1 MSESDFLYSSMTEN
15 ASDNPHRR
23 DHPNARHQKRH
34 HEESGPFGKR
44 VKRKGSRSITPAK
57 KENPTLDGFEKALKY
72 DQERAAAEAQEKSNS
87 SKSHNEIITS
97 VSSSIKVPTEVALY
111 GFAPGT
117 HWAAINFYER
127 ASIGYICEDYDR
139 DPPIE
144 RRRIPNAFAA
154 AQMVRSRALTKQEA
168 VLARQYHGGNCWIKV
183 TFDSA
188 ESADRAINCSPH
200 QIQGHWVY
208 AELFRGVQPNH
219 PDEPIPLQKEDLG
232 RGPYGSAA
240 PASRVSRSLG
250 PSFTKNN
257 KLQTR
262 PNPNLSSSLTGLDMV
277 QVDSQEPRDGTPRS
291 SSTATSATATA
302 PGQNDLRNRIVNQ
315 PVQTPTPH
323 PRDPRY
329 FTHFPDVP
337 RTVLRPAHEAFLPQP
352 TWLESCFQRLYAMGL
367 LPGDMIGNGPPFL
380 DNGEFDWASASL
392 YWKVFYWLDSH
403 LWTNFCGAK
412 DT

>member
-1 MSESDFLYSSMTEN
+1 MLKN
-15 ASDNPHRR
+15 NRGKASDDSQCR

-34 HEESGPFGKR
+34 HEETGPFGKR
-44 VKRKGSRSITPAK
+44 VRRRGSRSTTPAK
-57 KENPTLDGFEKALKY
+57 KENPTLDGFEKALQY
-72 DQERAAAEAQEKSNS
+72 DRERAAAEAQEKAST
-87 SKSHNEIITS
+87 SKAHNESVPT
-97 VSSSIKVPTEVALY
+97 VSSNIKVPTEVALY

-127 ASIGYICEDYDR
+127 ASHGYICEDYDR

-144 RRRIPNAFAA
+144 RRRIPNAFTAG
-154 AQMVRSRALTKQEA
+154 QMVRARALTKQEA

-188 ESADRAINCSPH
+188 EAADQAINCSPH
-200 QIQGHWVY
+200 QIQGHWIY
-208 AELFRGVQPNH
+208 AELFRGGQPHH

-240 PASRVSRSLG
+240 PAPRVSRSLG
-250 PSFTKNN
+250 SSFAKSN

-262 PNPNLSSSLTGLDMV
+262 SLATLSNSFTSTSMV
-277 QVDSQEPRDGTPRS
+277 QLDNEEPRDVTSRS

-302 PGQNDLRNRIVNQ
+302 PEYPDLRNRVINQ
-315 PVQTPTPH
+315 PVQNARPPQ
-323 PRDPRY
+323 RDPRF

-337 RTVLRPAHEAFLPQP
+337 RTVLRPAEEAYPPQP
-352 TWLESCFQRLYAMGL
+352 GHLESLIQWLSAKGL
-367 LPGDMIGNGPPFL
+367 LPGDMIGDGPPFL
-380 DNGEFDWASASL
+380 DNGEFDWASASF

-403 LWTNFCGAK
+403 LWTNFCGTK
-412 DT
+412 DR

>member
-1 MSESDFLYSSMTEN
+1 MR
-15 ASDNPHRR
+15 PR
-23 DHPNARHQKRH
+23 
-34 HEESGPFGKR
+34 
-44 VKRKGSRSITPAK
+44 GSRSATPAK

-72 DQERAAAEAQEKSNS
+72 DQERAAAEAQEKPNT
-87 SKSHNEIITS
+87 SKPHNEGVTT

-127 ASIGYICEDYDR
+127 ASLGSICEDYDR

-154 AQMVRSRALTKQEA
+154 AQMVRSRALTRQEA

-188 ESADRAINCSPH
+188 EAADRAINSSPH
-200 QIQGHWVY
+200 QVQGHWIY
-208 AELFRGVQPNH
+208 AELFRGAEPNH
-219 PDEPIPLQKEDLG
+219 PDEPIPLQKADLG

-240 PASRVSRSLG
+240 PAPRVSRSLG
-250 PSFTKNN
+250 SSFAKKN

-262 PNPNLSSSLTGLDMV
+262 SNATLPSSFTSASVV
-277 QVDSQEPRDGTPRS
+277 QEDSQEARNVTSQS

-302 PGQNDLRNRIVNQ
+302 PEYPDLRNRIVNQ
-315 PVQTPTPH
+315 PVQNARPPQ
-323 PRDPRY
+323 RDPRF

-337 RTVLRPAHEAFLPQP
+337 RTVLRPAHEALLPQP
-352 TWLESCFQRLYAMGL
+352 TWLEACLQRLSANGW

-380 DNGEFDWASASL
+380 DNGKFDWASASL
-392 YWKVFYWLDSH
+392 YWKVFYWFDSH
-403 LWTNFCGAK
+403 LWTDFCGTK
-412 DT
+412 DS